1 MAVRDTSKK
10 PYLQDEDEKI
20 KIGIDL
26 PIRRDSELD
35 GFFAT
40 TSTTIEAVKNN
51 IRNLL
56 QTNEGERFFQP
67 NLGTEIRDTLFENFS
82 RQTVNIIEDQVRD
95 TVRAFEPRVGDVG
108 VEVVAIPDNNNFEV
122 KVLFEIRGLE
132 VAPQSFTFILEPSR

>member
-1 MAVRDTSKK
+1 MAIQRKSRAFKDISLSFSPHPITK
-10 PYLQDEDEKI
+10 
-20 KIGIDL
+20 DL
-26 PIRRDSELD
+26 PVLINERAIVRS
-35 GFFAT
+35 
-40 TSTTIEAVKNN
+40 V
-51 IRNLL
+51 RNLVE
-56 QTNEGERFFQP
+56 TIPTERFFQP